1 MGQTLNLKYDPTPE
15 NAHALAAGIVAAAQ
29 RITGVELDYSRGSLE
44 RVDAILG
51 DLCSNGPP
59 AEQIAETLFGFGCYV
74 GEVMVRCSTGRWD
87 VPRGPR
93 RSRSPGTR

>member
-15 NAHALAAGIVAAAQ
+15 NAPALAADIVAAAR

-44 RVDAILG
+44 RVDAILE
-51 DLCSNGPP
+51 DLRSNGPP

-87 VPRGPR
+87 VPRGAEEESFAGNR
-93 RSRSPGTR
+93 